1 MYNIY
6 EYFKFGGGGM
16 TDLLQKLNFQ
26 IFGNFRAMDILDI
39 LMVAYIIYLFIH
51 LVKET
56 RAEPLL
62 KGILMIIVVMQLSKW
77 LQLNTI
83 YFVIRNAMQYGVI
96 ALLIV
101 FQPELRRAL
110 EKIGHTWFGISSLS
124 ADDPSKT
131 AHAVAEICKACKTL
145 SKTHT
150 GALIVIER
158 ETKLNDLIHAGIAID
173 SLVSSE
179 LLLNIFVVNT
189 PLHDGAVIV
198 RGDRIMAATCVL
210 PLTKRED
217 LSSELGTRHR
227 AGIGMS
233 EQADAVTVIVS
244 EETGTISYTVNGHI
258 YRRQTAESL
267 EANLLR
273 LLENDSA
280 KKAVNPKKFLY
291 KRGSSK

>member
-1 MYNIY
+1 
-6 EYFKFGGGGM
+6 M
-16 TDLLQKLNFQ
+16 TDLLQTLNFR
-26 IFGNFRAMDILDI
+26 IAGNFRFMDILDI

-51 LVKET
+51 LIRET

-96 ALLIV
+96 ALLVV

-110 EKIGHTWFGISSLS
+110 EKIGHTWFGISGLS
-124 ADDPSKT
+124 SETSSET
-131 AHAVAEICKACKTL
+131 AHTVSEICKACKTL
-145 SKTHT
+145 SETHT
-150 GALIVIER
+150 GALMVIER
-158 ETKLNDLIHAGIAID
+158 ETKLNDIIHAGISLD
-173 SLVSSE
+173 SVISSE

-189 PLHDGAVIV
+189 PLHDGAVVI

-244 EETGTISYTVNGHI
+244 EETGTVSYTVNGHI
-258 YRRQTAESL
+258 YRRQTPESL
-267 EANLLR
+267 EVNLLR
-273 LLENDSA
+273 LLETDSSN
-280 KKAVNPKKFLY
+280 KVIPKKFFY
-291 KRGSSK
+291 KKGASK